1 MKIIYK
7 NKRIFALLAVA
18 GFFGIFFFS
27 GRGALAIDSDSDG
40 YDDELEL
47 ASGYSPFNPAPL
59 KLSASDVDS
68 DGLSDEAEIHFG
80 SDPFQ
85 ADSDSDGYGDREEVD
100 SGYSPASS
108 SPLKLEKRVV
118 INLKEQKL
126 KYFVGGYLWKDFPVS
141 SGKPSMPTPKGEFK
155 IINKVPKAWSAAY
168 GLYMPYWLGLGSG
181 RFGIHELPVWPSGY
195 REGEDH
201 LGQAVSHGCIR
212 LGIGPAQYLY
222 ERVEVGQTVEIE

>member
-1 MKIIYK
+1 MKIFFKDKI
-7 NKRIFALLAVA
+7 ILVSLLAAAVFSA
-18 GFFGIFFFS
+18 SLFFGRS
-27 GRGALAIDSDSDG
+27 VLALDSDSDG

-59 KLSASDVDS
+59 KLSASDVDG

-80 SDPFQ
+80 SDPFK
-85 ADSDSDGYGDREEVD
+85 ADSDNDGYGDREEAD
-100 SGYSPASS
+100 RGYSPASS
-108 SPLKLEKRVV
+108 SALRLERRVV

-126 KYFVGGYLWKDFPVS
+126 KYFIGGYLWKEFPVS

-222 ERVEVGQTVEIE
+222 ERVEVGQAVEIE